1 MADLADIY
9 DAVSSGNIGT
19 AMNSDAWNT
28 YAANAGSAASGLG
41 STALKT
47 LASLGLGGLFGS
59 MGGSSQQKSGYQK
72 PVPRYQAIR
81 QQVPQV
87 YDPNRRPGSAGRQY
101 FTNTR
106 YVPTSDT
113 AGIATALQQAAQQA
127 GAFQQSNVA
136 PNVGERMRLAFEAQG
151 ILPSGIAQPVAA
163 APAPTAPVAQPT
175 APVAE
180 TPVNDLGGAAQGGMI
195 GYAMGG
201 ITALRKGDYLN
212 GASDGMADKIPATIE
227 GKQKAALSHG
237 EFVIPADIVSA
248 LGSGNSN
255 AGAKVLYDMMDR
267 VRQARTGT
275 KEQGR
280 KIAPNKFTP
289 A

>member
-1 MADLADIY
+1 MMSDLADIY

-163 APAPTAPVAQPT
+163 APTAPVAQPT

-267 VRQARTGT
+267 VRQHAHGT
-275 KEQGR
+275 KKQI
-280 KIAPNKFTP
+280 KP
-289 A
+289 ANPKKTLPV